1 MDASHSLS
9 TACSCVCVCAC
20 VCACACANLVGLR
33 EGEVARE
40 CDINRP
46 ILHLCFSS
54 GPDEQLQSLST
65 DIERTKKMNNNE
77 EKIYVCKNESV

>member
-20 VCACACANLVGLR
+20 AGANFVGLR
-33 EGEVARE
+33 EEEVARRW
-40 CDINRP
+40 DINRP
-46 ILHLCFSS
+46 ILHLCFPS

-65 DIERTKKMNNNE
+65 DVKRTKKMNNNGK
-77 EKIYVCKNESV
+77 KIHVCTNKSV